1 MTGEFKIRS
10 WLVRGSGAVI
20 PASADLTDEIRAAA
34 AAFGKRA
41 VQAWLDY
48 HGAALWARNKLDAG
62 MVLTEEALV
71 YMEREVTSRG
81 LAEQSR
87 KKNLET
93 ENVKP
98 TTAEPDGEHES
109 AGTGERDVSGP
120 SGPVSA

>member
-1 MTGEFKIRS
+1 MTAEFKIRS
-10 WLVRGSGAVI
+10 LLVNLGGAVI
-20 PASADLTDEIRAAA
+20 PDTVDMTDAMHEAVIAYGARAA
-34 AAFGKRA
+34 
-41 VQAWLDY
+41 QAWLDY
-48 HGAALWARNKLDAG
+48 HADAMWARNKLNAG
-62 MVLTEEALV
+62 LVLTEEALV